1 MKTKAAVLYQPRTP
15 LKIEDVELGPVKDED
30 VLVRIVASGVCHS
43 DLHIYHHGGERWPL
57 PMVLGHEAAG
67 IVEEVGA
74 MVRGVRPG
82 DHVVINLAPYC
93 GRCDDCTTGR
103 IHLCEHKRGP
113 NGCLYDGGTRLAKGG
128 RRIYHFANTAAYANH
143 AIIHE
148 SSAIVIGRHIPLEK
162 ACLVGCALAAG
173 VGAAMNSAKVEAGQS
188 VAVFGCGGV
197 GLNVIQGAR
206 LAGASA
212 IIAVDLLESKLAKAR
227 DFGATETVDASME
240 DPVRRIQELTRNRG
254 VDYAFEVI
262 GRVETIQQAYQ
273 AIRAGGKCVVVGVVS
288 DKSELSIAP
297 TSLVQDRTIIG
308 TRFGSTRAP
317 RDFPL
322 YLDLYM
328 QGRLKIDEL
337 ITRYARLEDVNEAI
351 RDLERGTAI
360 RTVMLME

>member
-15 LKIEDVELGPVKDED
+15 LKIEEVELGPVKEED

-43 DLHIYHHGGERWPL
+43 DLHVYHGQEGWPL

-67 IVEEVGA
+67 VVEEVGA
-74 MVRGVRPG
+74 AVRSARPG
-82 DHVVINLAPYC
+82 DHVIINLAPFC
-93 GRCDDCTTGR
+93 GRCDDCASGKVY
-103 IHLCEHKRGP
+103 LCEHKRGP
-113 NGCLYDGGTRLAKGG
+113 PGHLYDGATRLAKGG
-128 RRIYHFANTAAYANH
+128 RRIYHFANSAAYANH

-148 SSAIVIGRHIPLEK
+148 SSAIRIGKHIPLEK

-173 VGAAMNSAKVEAGQS
+173 IGAAMNTAKVEPGQS

-206 LAGASA
+206 LAGASS
-212 IIAVDLLESKLAKAR
+212 ILAVDLLESKLAKAR
-227 DFGATETVDASME
+227 EFGATETIDASME
-240 DPVRRIQELTRNRG
+240 DPVKRILELTRNRG
-254 VDYAFEVI
+254 VDYAFEVV

-273 AIRAGGKCVVVGVVS
+273 SIRPSGKCLVVGVVS
-288 DKSELSIAP
+288 DKSELSIVP
-297 TSLVQDRTIIG
+297 RTLLQEKTIMG

-337 ITRYARLEDVNEAI
+337 ITSYAKLEDINDAI
-351 RDLERGTAI
+351 HNLERGEAI
-360 RTVMLME
+360 RTVMLTE

>member
-15 LKIEDVELGPVKDED
+15 LKIEEVELGPVKDED

-43 DLHIYHHGGERWPL
+43 DLHVYHGQGGWPL
-57 PMVLGHEAAG
+57 PVVLGHEAAG
-67 IVEEVGA
+67 VVEEVGA
-74 MVRGVRPG
+74 AVRNVRPG
-82 DHVVINLAPYC
+82 DHIIINLAPYC

-103 IHLCEHKRGP
+103 IYLCDHKRGP
-113 NGCLYDGGTRLAKGG
+113 PGHLYDGGTRLAKGG
-128 RRIYHFANTAAYANH
+128 RRIYHFANTSAYANH

-148 SSAIVIGRHIPLEK
+148 SGAIRIGKHIPLEK

-173 VGAAMNSAKVEAGQS
+173 VGAAMNSAKVEPGQS

-206 LAGASA
+206 LAGASS

-240 DPVRRIQELTRNRG
+240 DPVKRIQELTRNRG
-254 VDYAFEVI
+254 ADYAFEVI
-262 GRVETIQQAYQ
+262 GKVETIQQAYQ
-273 AIRAGGKCVVVGVVS
+273 AIRTGGKCVVVGVVS
-288 DKSELSIAP
+288 DTSELSIVP
-297 TSLVQDRTIIG
+297 RTLVQDRTIIG

-337 ITRYARLEDVNEAI
+337 ITRYAKLEDINDAI
-351 RDLERGTAI
+351 RDLERGEAI